1 MQPRATAI
9 VSVDR
14 DHVAGEL
21 RTRADDMRR
30 WAPSSGCAG
39 TGGVADAFG
48 RSLRLRARARRRYP
62 RLRVHRRRHVRRAA
76 DGQHLS
82 RRPLPPDFCRLFL
95 QFLSPTGRALGE
107 DASIFSFCKMAF
119 HLRHAKFRRLH
130 STQL

>member
-21 RTRADDMRR
+21 RTRADDMRGGLR
-30 WAPSSGCAG
+30 RQDAQAREALRTLLVDRFDYTPVLVAG
-39 TGGVADAFG
+39 
-48 RSLRLRARARRRYP
+48 YP

-76 DGQHLS
+76 GGQHLS
-82 RRPLPPDFCRLFL
+82 WRPLPPDFCRLFL

-107 DASIFSFCKMAF
+107 DASIFSFSKMAF